1 MVENKSQRKTPLI
14 LNASLLLVLILKSIT
29 YDKVPE
35 LFFFFLGGIISSLL
49 ALLFLYFDKKI
60 SIHLIGISA
69 LTCFIIGISLAFEVD
84 LLYTISFFIVMI
96 GLVASSRLVMNA
108 HNSTEIVLGFLAG
121 SIPQIA
127 LFYFWL

>member
-1 MVENKSQRKTPLI
+1 
-14 LNASLLLVLILKSIT
+14 
-29 YDKVPE
+29 
-35 LFFFFLGGIISSLL
+35 LL
-49 ALLFLYFDKKI
+49 ALFFLYFDKKI

-84 LLYTISFFIVMI
+84 LLYTISFFIVTI

-108 HNSTEIVLGFLAG
+108 HNYTEIVLGFLAG
-121 SIPQIA
+121 SIPQII